1 MNALV
6 SVLCVGVLLAP
17 IAAPPPPMAR
27 TRPALAKQLTPDAR
41 IVMTGVDFTGM
52 TATLAPT
59 ANKPLFDL
67 AGILKASPETRIRIE
82 AFVDQTDP
90 NADALSQSRAET
102 VKARLIGLGAP
113 AATLEAKGM
122 GGQEPLVPSI
132 VAAMKVK
139 NRRVQLRVLVAPGG
153 ARPAVAVAT
162 SRSTPAPTVA
172 TPVVPA
178 ATPAPTPARTA
189 VAAAAPVASPAAAGT
204 KVTVVSTGKTSKL
217 APSLLAGLLKKAG
230 ADVVRIAQVKESR
243 PATVVYFT
251 PQFRAEAQR
260 LESAGALP
268 RGTTLVAVKK
278 IDPQT
283 SVMIVLGSE
292 SRK

>member
-1 MNALV
+1 MNSFIGV
-6 SVLCVGVLLAP
+6 SLCLSALLAP

-27 TRPALAKQLTPDAR
+27 TRPELVKQLVPDAR

-67 AGILKASPETRIRIE
+67 AGVLKASPETRIRIE
-82 AFVDQTDP
+82 AFLDQTDA
-90 NADALSQSRAET
+90 NAEEISQARADA

-139 NRRVQLRVLVAPGG
+139 NRRVQIRVLVAPGG
-153 ARPAVAVAT
+153 KTAPAVAAHPTPEPTRTPIVAAP
-162 SRSTPAPTVA
+162 TPAPTT
-172 TPVVPA
+172 TPALAV
-178 ATPAPTPARTA
+178 ATPAPTP
-189 VAAAAPVASPAAAGT
+189 VPAQGKTGT
-204 KVTVVSTGKTSKL
+204 RVTVVSTRETSRM
-217 APSLLAGLLKKAG
+217 APSLLTGLLKKAG

-251 PQFRAEAQR
+251 PDFRAEAQR
-260 LESAGALP
+260 LGAAAALP
-268 RGTTLVAVKK
+268 RDTALVAVKR

-283 SVMIVLGSE
+283 SVMIVMGSE
-292 SRK
+292 R